1 MSDIPNKWLDQSL
14 YDLDTAKAMLSS
26 GRWLYVLFCCQ
37 QSVEKMLKGLI
48 AQNTKEHP
56 PRLHNLMRLAER
68 AKITVD
74 ESMAERFRLL
84 TAYYIETRY
93 PEEIQSMAGQVDQ
106 SLAEEMFQQTE
117 EILSWLK
124 SQIK

>member
-1 MSDIPNKWLDQSL
+1 MPRKWLEQSI
-14 YDLDTAKAMLSS
+14 YDLETAKAMLNS

-48 AQNTKEHP
+48 VQNTKEYP

-68 AKITVD
+68 AKIRVD

-93 PEEIQSMAGQVDQ
+93 PEELQSMASQVDQ

-117 EILSWLK
+117 EIITWLK